1 MDVVWNRGEA
11 TAEEVR
17 QTLASRHFMKEST
30 ARTILRRLEDKG
42 YVEHRVKGRTNV
54 YVGREAP
61 EGVAAK
67 AVKQIID
74 RFCGG
79 SVEQLLVGMVDH
91 EVIDHRDLTALA
103 RKIARRRAAKEK

>member
-74 RFCGG
+74 RF
-79 SVEQLLVGMVDH
+79 
-91 EVIDHRDLTALA
+91 AAA
-103 RKIARRRAAKEK
+103 RWSNCWSEWSITRSSTIAT